1 MIAATCYGLPV
12 HKSLKPTASRISEI
26 TPKAADSLARGHGEE
41 VCDNCLKVGI
51 GHFGI

>member
-26 TPKAADSLARGHGEE
+26 TPKAVISTLLLDHLLTHSREGT
-41 VCDNCLKVGI
+41 VRR
-51 GHFGI
+51 